1 MKLIKH
7 HLMISACLVLVMGP
21 VHAQDLGVSLG
32 GVSVGVGTSDGIG
45 VSASVGGSDG
55 VNADASIGGS
65 GGLADVDASI
75 GGSGGLADV
84 DASVGGAT
92 GINAEANVNTS
103 NGIDAGVTAS
113 IGGSGG
119 INADAGLGIGGT
131 PGAPGTGGPGAT
143 GPGSG
148 GYSPGLTPAQQQ
160 AFESMSDSERR
171 RLLNRCGDL
180 LSGGADAE
188 LAALCRM
195 LRMTAQR

>member
-55 VNADASIGGS
+55 VNA
-65 GGLADVDASI
+65 DASI